1 METSTEA
8 PPPLVPHRRGSSARR
23 VRTSRYFQSCCLAH
37 PLSRDVSSSSH
48 VNVTRVTRTKV
59 SSEVSDLPYGAAPRR
74 LVRLFSRTSVRCR
87 LRPHEVRRHPQT
99 LRVSTVR
106 QAARAPKSLSTRSWR
121 LYVLYHRYGA

>member
-59 SSEVSDLPYGAAPRR
+59 TSEVADRPCGADVPFRTTDAAAVGANRALLASQRAALHAAPHDAMP
-74 LVRLFSRTSVRCR
+74 SG
-87 LRPHEVRRHPQT
+87 PH
-99 LRVSTVR
+99 
-106 QAARAPKSLSTRSWR
+106 
-121 LYVLYHRYGA
+121 